1 MGHLMDTIRIYTIG
15 HSNRSIEDFLTL
27 ILSFGIETLADVRS
41 RPGSRAFPHF
51 DRDRLAQS
59 LPDKGI
65 AYHWME
71 ELGGLRR
78 RMKGFDSPNGGL
90 TSPAFRAYADYMS
103 SEAFR
108 DASAELLAL
117 AEEST
122 VAVMCAEAL
131 YWRCHRRLLSD
142 YLVANHV
149 EVIHIIEKGK
159 STPHTMTPQARI
171 VPGGIVIYP
180 VSDE

>member
-1 MGHLMDTIRIYTIG
+1 MDHVTDTTCIYTIG

-59 LPDKGI
+59 LQDKGI

-78 RMKGFDSPNGGL
+78 RIKGFDSPNGGL

-103 SEAFR
+103 SEAFL
-108 DASAELLAL
+108 DASGKLLSL
-117 AEEST
+117 AERST
-122 VAVMCAEAL
+122 LAIMCAEAL

-142 YLVANHV
+142 YLAANHV

-159 STPHTMTPQARI
+159 SSHHTMTPQAR
-171 VPGGIVIYP
+171 VVTGGIVIYP
-180 VSDE
+180 GSDE